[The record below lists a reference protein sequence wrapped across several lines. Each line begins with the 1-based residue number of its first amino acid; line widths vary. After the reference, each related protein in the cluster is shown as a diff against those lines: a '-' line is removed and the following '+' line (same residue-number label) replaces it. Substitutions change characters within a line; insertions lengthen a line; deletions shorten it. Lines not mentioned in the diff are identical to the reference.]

1 MPCEERVFMDRKY
14 RIAIEII
21 VFAALIAALYF
32 FAPAK
37 DESVWSAGRADVDSG
52 MHEVMGTFAR
62 VVAVAADA
70 NTAQGCIEAAFAE
83 IEKVD
88 KLMSYHRS
96 SSEISELNRDGFAR
110 AVKVSKSTY
119 EVLEKSIEFSKLSN
133 GAFDVTVGPLVD
145 LWHSAEEANSLPDD
159 TELQQARSKVGY
171 DKLILDANET
181 SVRFA
186 VKGMRV
192 DLGGIAKG
200 YAIDKAVE
208 AMRKG
213 GATGGMV
220 VIGGEI
226 RCFGL
231 PPAGQNKW
239 RIGLQDPDKAK
250 DGFDAGTPL
259 LVLNLTD
266 AAAATSGHYRRF
278 VTIEGKRYSHIVAP
292 ESGHSSESLA
302 SVTVICPSAT
312 DADAL
317 STAVT
322 VMGKEKG
329 LALIEQMPG
338 VEAILITPAPEFK
351 QIQTTGA
358 EKFIK

>member
-1 MPCEERVFMDRKY
+1 
-14 RIAIEII
+14 
-21 VFAALIAALYF
+21 
-32 FAPAK
+32 
-37 DESVWSAGRADVDSG
+37 
-52 MHEVMGTFAR
+52 MHVVMGTFAC
-62 VVAVAADA
+62 VVAVAADS
-70 NTAQGCIEAAFAE
+70 NTAKRCIEAAFAE
-83 IEKVD
+83 IEEVEKR
-88 KLMSYHRS
+88 MSYHKS
-96 SSEISELNRDGFAR
+96 DSEISELNRDGFRR

-119 EVLEKSIEFSKLSN
+119 EVLQRSIEFSELSG

-145 LWHSAEEANSLPDD
+145 LWHSAEDANSLPTDA
-159 TELQQARSKVGY
+159 ELQQARSRVGY

-186 VKGMRV
+186 VEGMRV

-200 YAIDKAVE
+200 YALDKAVE
-208 AMRKG
+208 AMQKG
-213 GATGGMV
+213 GAVGGMV
-220 VIGGEI
+220 DIGGEI
-226 RCFGL
+226 RCFGS
-231 PPAGQNKW
+231 PPAGQKNW

-259 LVLNLTD
+259 LVLHLTD
-266 AAAATSGHYRRF
+266 AAIATSGHYRRF
-278 VTIEGKRYSHIVAP
+278 VTIGGKRYSHIVDP
-292 ESGHSSESLA
+292 KSGHSSESLA
-302 SVTVICPSAT
+302 SVTIICPSSIY
-312 DADAL
+312 ADAL

-358 EKFIK
+358 EKFIE